1 MEEIWNGKTNFTK
14 VNILTGKYISCVTN
28 TVSEVTFHLKLTE
41 NQEIIH
47 RVTYKTVKKT

>member
-1 MEEIWNGKTNFTK
+1 MEEIWNGKKNFTK
-14 VNILTGKYISCVTN
+14 VNILTGKDISCVTN

-41 NQEIIH
+41 NHETIH